1 MTTTPAPGQRIDL
14 EGALNLRDLGGWP
27 TIDGRSIRR
36 GVAYR
41 CDRLSQLSDADHQT
55 LTELGIVTVIDFRY
69 AIEVAEDP
77 SRLWTIV
84 ANHVE
89 IPMSGKLA
97 QEKSFLERAFDGE
110 MDGINDDWVFDTYV
124 DMLSD
129 HADGF
134 ATALRAVAADG
145 PSLFHC
151 TAGKDRTGLMAM
163 LLLSVAGV
171 DRALI
176 LDDFE
181 LSNRYR
187 AEPRMAALAPL
198 FAERGLDVEDFRPA
212 LGAPRPAMVKTMAW
226 LDEHHGGPVNY
237 LRSAAGLSDDELA
250 ALASLLTT
258 D

>member
-1 MTTTPAPGQRIDL
+1 MTTQFTPGQRIDL

-41 CDRLSQLSDADHQT
+41 CDRLSQLTAADHET
-55 LTELGIVTVIDFRY
+55 LSQLGIVTVIDFRY
-69 AIEVAEDP
+69 QAEVSEDP
-77 SRLWTIV
+77 SLLWPNVRT
-84 ANHVE
+84 HVE
-89 IPMSGKLA
+89 IPMAGKLA

-110 MDGINDDWVFDTYV
+110 MDGITDDWVFDTYV

-129 HADGF
+129 HPDGF
-134 ATALRAVAADG
+134 AKAIGHVVDDA

-171 DRALI
+171 DRELI

-181 LSNRYR
+181 LSNTYR
-187 AEPRMAALAPL
+187 AGPRMAALAPL

-212 LGAPRPAMVKTMAW
+212 LGAPRPAMVKTLAW
-226 LDEHHGGPVNY
+226 LDEHHGGPIGY
-237 LRSAAGLSDDELA
+237 LRSAAGLSDSDLDAIAQLLIDE
-250 ALASLLTT
+250 
-258 D
+258 